1 MTENLSNLVRMLG
14 HSAPQLPY
22 ASWRMPVAALR
33 TVMLLVLVLVT
44 ACTAQNQ
51 GYLVPASSI
60 GSEATLV
67 DMLTVT
73 TRAPSDERGVVFGGD
88 RGSSVSFANVVVSI
102 PPSREPGT
110 LQWPRS
116 SSPGN
121 PETEFTVASLKP
133 LERAELPDW
142 FKSTLG
148 ERRRV
153 FIYIHGFNTRF
164 DRAVFRFAQI
174 AHDSDAQA
182 APVLYSWPS
191 RGQLLDYRRDLD
203 NATYSRSDLANLLE
217 VAANAPAVG
226 EIVILAHS
234 MGSLVAMEALR
245 QVALK
250 QGGVPSKITNV
261 ILASPDLD
269 VGIFRRQVEEM
280 GTNRPNITLFVSQ
293 ADRALRV
300 SAALSRGVT
309 RLGAVDPGN
318 AAYLDQLEGLSGVTI
333 LDLTQLRTGDRINH
347 SAYAQSPEIVRLIG
361 ARLIEGQVITDSDV
375 SPVGALGTAAGTVV
389 AAPIRIFETGRR

>member
-1 MTENLSNLVRMLG
+1 MIEGLTRLAPVLRQAARETVRN
-14 HSAPQLPY
+14 
-22 ASWRMPVAALR
+22 SWRMHR
-33 TVMLLVLVLVT
+33 TVRCAMWLIALALT
-44 ACTAQNQ
+44 AGCSAQNQ
-51 GYLVPASSI
+51 GYLVPSGSI
-60 GSEATLV
+60 GSQATLV
-67 DMLTVT
+67 DMLAVT
-73 TRAPSDERGVVFGGD
+73 TREPSDDQGVVFGGD
-88 RGSSVSFANVVVSI
+88 RGSSVSFSNIVVSI
-102 PPSREPGT
+102 PPGREPGT

-116 SSPGN
+116 SPGN
-121 PETEFTVASLKP
+121 PETDFTVASLRP
-133 LERAELPDW
+133 LELAELPDW

-153 FIYIHGFNTRF
+153 FVYIHGFNTRF

>member
-1 MTENLSNLVRMLG
+1 MTEGLTR
-14 HSAPQLPY
+14 Y
-22 ASWRMPVAALR
+22 CRALR
-33 TVMLLVLVLVT
+33 HAVPETRHNSRRMHVAVRRAMMLLALVLVT

-60 GSEATLV
+60 GSQATLV

-73 TRAPSDERGVVFGGD
+73 TREPSDDRGVVFGGD
-88 RGSSVSFANVVVSI
+88 RGSGVSFSNIVVSI
-102 PPSREPGT
+102 PPGREPGT
-110 LQWPRS
+110 MQWPR

-133 LERAELPDW
+133 LERAELPEW

-153 FIYIHGFNTRF
+153 FVYIHGFNTRF

-269 VGIFRRQVEEM
+269 IGIFRRQVEEM
-280 GTNRPNITLFVSQ
+280 GPNRPNITLFVSQ
-293 ADRALRV
+293 ADRALKV
-300 SAALSRGVT
+300 SARLSRGVT
-309 RLGAVDPGN
+309 RLGAVDPGD
-318 AAYLDQLEGLSGVTI
+318 AAYQDQLDGLSGVTI
-333 LDLTQLRTGDRINH
+333 LDLTELRTGDRINH

-361 ARLIEGQVITDSDV
+361 DRLIEGQVITDSDV
-375 SPVGALGTAAGTVV
+375 SSVGALGTAAGTVV